1 MQRCHTPSK
10 VLNGWLSVPLATQHS
25 DPPGQLRVG
34 TELSGAT
41 PPSRPYSAGSGYKRT
56 TPLLR
61 TSDSGLGQTSVTA
74 TTATIGSISQLSPPL
89 PVYSWE
95 QEAISSG
102 SPLHRKM
109 TGGKRVTGSLDR
121 LSRSAFEL
129 DIPDMRNTRE
139 GRMRNKRDMHELNE
153 RLAEQVER
161 MRYLSAHN
169 KQLSDE
175 ISSLKTRL
183 LGETENLRETY
194 EKEMRQLRQMLDEA
208 EREKAD
214 SLARLLS
221 TQQTNRNQADQIN
234 RLQAENDKVS
244 RKLEQA
250 FDDMNKRDGDLAM
263 LQRRLEAMDEEL
275 AKDRQ
280 ASDRMKRENESLMQ
294 QLNEE
299 TANRISGQSE
309 MQTLKEEIEFLRRVH
324 QQELSEMHRTLEEVG
339 RGVDR
344 EIWQSEMSQAIRDIQ
359 DRYDAQ
365 LEKLRT
371 DMDDMYNARLREL
384 AKSTPDHKAE
394 INALKA
400 ENQKLRSN
408 SDNLRDQMSQLQSKN
423 TYLEASMYE
432 VSNEASELRRR
443 IDFELAEAAKER
455 EAAEEALARAHN
467 EMSALMDVKLNLE
480 AEIAAYRRLLE
491 TQDGIITAAS
501 GKSSPDLRRSRDS
514 YQHYYSRPRISS
526 LSPQRRSDD
535 RSVPMPVT
543 DIAHRFP
550 ERSDPSGSSLRSRL
564 IEVDGEGDQ
573 QLSCNYKLDPKNM
586 RAELTART
594 QFDKSYKGNISIDEC
609 SPDGRFVVITNNGNN
624 VENLDGWRIVRN
636 VEHGKQIIRYTFGD
650 TPMLPKSS
658 RKIWARGQRG
668 MDASS
673 SDLESPCP
681 TWGVGSYIYTT
692 LFTMNGEERATHAQR
707 SEFNVN

>member
-1 MQRCHTPSK
+1 MQRCRRSSK
-10 VLNGWLSVPLATQHS
+10 APNGCPSVPLATQHS

-61 TSDSGLGQTSVTA
+61 NSDSGLGQTSVA
-74 TTATIGSISQLSPPL
+74 ATIGSISQLSPPL

-129 DIPDMRNTRE
+129 DIPDMRSTRE

-263 LQRRLEAMDEEL
+263 LQRRLEAMDEER

-280 ASDRMKRENESLMQ
+280 SSERMKRENESLIQ

-394 INALKA
+394 LNALKA
-400 ENQKLRSN
+400 ENQKLRNN

-491 TQDGIITAAS
+491 TQDGIITAVS
-501 GKSSPDLRRSRDS
+501 GKSSPDLRR
-514 YQHYYSRPRISS
+514 
-526 LSPQRRSDD
+526 
-535 RSVPMPVT
+535 
-543 DIAHRFP
+543 AHRFP

-564 IEVDGEGDQ
+564 VEVDGEGDQ
-573 QLSCNYKLDPKNM
+573 QLSCNYKIDPKNM

-609 SPDGRFVVITNNGNN
+609 SPDGRFLVITNNGNN

-658 RKIWARGQRG
+658 RKASLPHPACSLNLWQQLQITISIWARGQRG
-668 MDASS
+668 MDASP
-673 SDLESPCP
+673 SDLESPYP